1 LKKTSVAILLL
12 ISMFFSC
19 KDGVTDKTEGVIEYK
34 VTYPKM
40 DKTNFML
47 DFMPTEMKMYFKDD
61 KYITSVSAGMGTF
74 KTNFVCD
81 QAQDEFFQL
90 VKLMNKKYALKL
102 KGEEIPATLQVLPS
116 YNIEFV
122 DDAKEI
128 LGYMCKKAIVT
139 VNNEG
144 HDAFTVYYTNEIK
157 IQNPNWCNQFAP
169 IDGVMLE
176 YQYEKYDVCMQ
187 FKAKKINFEKVND
200 KIFEIPTDY
209 QLISFDEMEQ
219 EMTEI
224 FDSFK

>member
-1 LKKTSVAILLL
+1 LKKPFVAILVLTT
-12 ISMFFSC
+12 IFFSC
-19 KDGVTDKTEGVIEYK
+19 KDGVFDKTEGVIEYK

-74 KTNFVCD
+74 KTNFICD
-81 QAQDEFFQL
+81 QTQNEFFQL
-90 VKLMNKKYALKL
+90 VKLINKKYALKL
-102 KGEEIPATLQVLPS
+102 KGEEISATLKILPS

-122 DDAKEI
+122 DDVKEI
-128 LGYMCKKAIVT
+128 VGYMCKKAIVT
-139 VNNEG
+139 VDNES

-157 IQNPNWCNQFAP
+157 IKNPNWCNQFAP

-187 FKAKKINFEKVND
+187 FKAKKIKFEKVKD

-209 QLISFDEMEQ
+209 QLISFDEMER